1 MDKKVS
7 LYLSAFFAGLA
18 IIAIFV
24 LYMKKEEKPSQEGGE
39 EESEEEEEGGETKEN
54 FAGLGVS
61 FKAKADP
68 ELRGESG
75 YFYSV
80 PPNLQAALAPRF
92 SGTASYGPYLN
103 QQMPSR
109 NMQGVPVNPLTYQN
123 TIKKCNASSVENYD
137 GSGMGDLN
145 GIKRCNAV
153 SENFETVPPDFS
165 AANYGASEAKLQ
177 ARQNLIVNDMLPEMS
192 AEASAS
198 VAQPI
203 IYDRLIYANQRSRLY
218 GLGDPIRGD
227 LPIVPYSGD
236 WFRPSVQPNIDL
248 RDGAMMAMGGQDNQ
262 TARNTMALMRQSSGN
277 SLSTFAGA
285 PVMATQTNI
294 GYSAAG
300 ADVIATAFP

>member
-1 MDKKVS
+1 MDKKAG
-7 LYLSAFFAGLA
+7 LYLSAFFVGAAL
-18 IIAIFV
+18 IAIFV
-24 LYMKKEEKPSQEGGE
+24 IMMQKPAATETSDDQE
-39 EESEEEEEGGETKEN
+39 ETKEN

-68 ELRGESG
+68 EMRGQNG

-103 QQMPSR
+103 QQMPAR
-109 NMQGVPVNPLTYQN
+109 NMQGVPINPLTYQN
-123 TIKKCNASSVENYD
+123 TIKKCGSVEGYD
-137 GSGMGDLN
+137 GSGMGDMA
-145 GIKRCNAV
+145 GMKRCNPV
-153 SENFETVPPDFS
+153 SENFETVAPDFTS
-165 AANYGASEAKLQ
+165 TNYAATEDKLR
-177 ARQNLIVNDMLPEMS
+177 ARQDLIVNDMLPEMS
-192 AEASAS
+192 SEASMS

-262 TARNTMALMRQSSGN
+262 TARTTMALMRQSSGN
-277 SLSTFAGA
+277 SMSTFAGA

-294 GYSAAG
+294 GYSAGG